1 MYIAKKRIKQAI
13 KEYNGEAT
21 FENIADYTEYECIEL
36 SIKLSEMLLK
46 GQLVKE
52 DGLYMLGG

>member
-46 GQLVKE
+46 GQLIKE

>member
-13 KEYNGEAT
+13 EEYGGEAT

-36 SIKLSEMLLK
+36 SIKLSEMLSK

-52 DGLYMLGG
+52 DGLYTLGG

>member
-36 SIKLSEMLLK
+36 SIKLSEMLFK